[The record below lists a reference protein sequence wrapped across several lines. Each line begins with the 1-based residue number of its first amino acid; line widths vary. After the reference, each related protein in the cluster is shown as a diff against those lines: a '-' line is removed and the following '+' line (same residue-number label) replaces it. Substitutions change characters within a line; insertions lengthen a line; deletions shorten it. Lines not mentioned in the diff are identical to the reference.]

1 MEKRGMSASGGLPI
15 KIHGQDGRA
24 TTGVWQANSLPNA
37 MKLSIIM
44 DVTEYCPRVG
54 QAKPTEAEIF

>member
-1 MEKRGMSASGGLPI
+1 M

-37 MKLSIIM
+37 MKLSLNM
-44 DVTEYCPRVG
+44 DVTEY
-54 QAKPTEAEIF
+54 